1 MPNPAKPLEMKR
13 LQGNPGKREL
23 PALSETFEL
32 EGGYVAPHRELGAAG
47 QALWDRVFGVGKTW
61 LSGQSDVEALMIVC
75 RQLDRQVM
83 LEQQVESA
91 PDDFH
96 LLRQLLE
103 LEKAIMSGLGVL
115 GFTVDSRSRLGL
127 AEIKA
132 KSAFETLMAERAR
145 D

>member
-1 MPNPAKPLEMKR
+1 MPNPSVPLEQKR
-13 LQGNPGKREL
+13 LLGNPGQRKL

-32 EGGYVAPHRELGAAG
+32 ESGYVEPHRPLGPAG
-47 QALWDRVFGVGKTW
+47 QLLWDRVFAHGKTW
-61 LSGQSDVEALMIVC
+61 VSRQTDVEALLMVC
-75 RQLDRQVM
+75 KQLDRQVM

-103 LEKAIMSGLGVL
+103 LEKAIMSNLGLL
-115 GFTVDSRSRLGL
+115 GFTVDARSRLGL

-132 KSAFETLMAERAR
+132 KSAFETLMAERAQ
-145 D
+145 

>member
-23 PALSETFEL
+23 PSLNDTFEL
-32 EGGYVAPHRELGAAG
+32 EGGYVEPHRDLGDAG
-47 QALWDRVFGVGKTW
+47 RALWDRVFGAGKTW
-61 LSGQSDVEALMIVC
+61 VSRQSDVEALMIVC

-103 LEKAIMSGLGVL
+103 LEKAIMSGLGQL
-115 GFTVDSRSRLGL
+115 GFTVEARSRLGL

-132 KSAFETLMAERAR
+132 KSAFETLMSERAR

>member
-1 MPNPAKPLEMKR
+1 
-13 LQGNPGKREL
+13 
-23 PALSETFEL
+23 
-32 EGGYVAPHRELGAAG
+32 
-47 QALWDRVFGVGKTW
+47 
-61 LSGQSDVEALMIVC
+61 MIVC

-103 LEKAIMSGLGVL
+103 LEKAIMSGLGQL

-132 KSAFETLMAERAR
+132 RSTFETLMSERAR

>member
-1 MPNPAKPLEMKR
+1 MPNPAKPLEQKR
-13 LQGNPGKREL
+13 LLGNPGQRKL

-32 EGGYVAPHRELGAAG
+32 EGGYVEPHRPLGVAG
-47 QALWDRVFGVGKTW
+47 QLLWDRVFGAGKTW
-61 LSGQSDVEALMIVC
+61 VSRQTDVEALLMVC
-75 RQLDRQVM
+75 KQLDRQVM

-103 LEKAIMSGLGVL
+103 LEKAIMGNLGLL
-115 GFTVDSRSRLGL
+115 GFTVDARSRLGL

-132 KSAFETLMAERAR
+132 KSAFETLMAERA
-145 D
+145 